1 MRARPTSAC
10 GARAVSAAMQ
20 PLRMLNPD
28 WQWTPLVLWFA
39 LALVLALLIARTA
52 LKDRR
57 RYARFKL
64 YRTTAKRQAT
74 YRMWLRDSFVSIGGT
89 AVVILLLAG
98 AYIAPLVQELTTWP
112 VVRDLRGVFIHDT
125 ELAVSVLVA
134 GLVGLGVL
142 TVVGIFAARK
152 DKEVP
157 TIGDIAAMLPRNRQ
171 ELRLGA
177 LLSIN
182 AGVVEELLFRL
193 ALPALIFGATGSAIA
208 AVVASVLLFGA
219 MHVYQGVA
227 GIVGTT
233 IGGAVFMLL
242 YAVTGTIVV
251 PILVHALFDLRSLVL
266 IPVAVYGVHKVDG
279 SVVRVSG

>member
-1 MRARPTSAC
+1 
-10 GARAVSAAMQ
+10 
-20 PLRMLNPD
+20 MLNPD
-28 WQWTPLVLWFA
+28 WPFTPLVLWVA
-39 LALVLALLIARTA
+39 LAGVLALLIARTA
-52 LKDRR
+52 LRDRR
-57 RYARFKL
+57 QYARFKL

-89 AVVILLLAG
+89 AVAILLLAG

-112 VVRDLRGVFIHDT
+112 VVRDIRGFVIHDT
-125 ELAVSVLVA
+125 EVAVSVLVA
-134 GLVGLGVL
+134 GLFAFGIL
-142 TVVGIFAARK
+142 TLVGILSARK

-193 ALPALIFGATGSAIA
+193 ALPALIFGATGSAVG
-208 AVVASVLLFGA
+208 AVLASVLLFGA

-227 GIVGTT
+227 GIIGTT
-233 IGGAVFMLL
+233 IGGALFMLL
-242 YAVTGTIVV
+242 YAVSGTIVL
-251 PILVHALFDLRSLVL
+251 PILAHALFDLRSLVL
-266 IPVAVYGVHKVDG
+266 IPVAVYGVHKIDG
-279 SVVRVSG
+279 TVPVRVSG